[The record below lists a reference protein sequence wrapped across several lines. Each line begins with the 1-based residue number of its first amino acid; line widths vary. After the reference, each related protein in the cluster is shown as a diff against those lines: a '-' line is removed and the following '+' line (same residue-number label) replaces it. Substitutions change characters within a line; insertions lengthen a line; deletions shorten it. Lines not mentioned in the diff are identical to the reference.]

1 MSQKS
6 NIPKRIIA
14 LGTISFILGAAL
26 TFMSL
31 SSSPESSAATLDGFK
46 PGNIISDATMSNH
59 TSMSV
64 TDIQNFLTSKNPCKN
79 TDYNFYLNL
88 VKKYPHLSW
97 HWSGEPYNG
106 HFVCLSEE
114 RFGDG
119 TTIGTGQT
127 AAEIIYEAAQTHR
140 INPQVLLVLL
150 EKEQSL
156 ITDDYPNNI
165 QYRSATGYG
174 CPDTAACDSKYYG
187 LKNQINK
194 AAELFRYTLDH
205 GYYVYP
211 EKTRGVYVAYHPNK
225 SCGSSEV
232 WIENRATAAL
242 YRYTPY
248 QPNTAAINA
257 GTGTGDACS
266 AYGNRNFYIF
276 FTRWFGST
284 QGSALPAIKIDI
296 PSVAADY
303 EFRFSGHVQDVDWQ
317 ESAYAGQPIGSVGA
331 SLRLEAYKIDSQDI
345 LYKSDVESNGWE
357 GNWRTNNEISGT
369 TGASKRIHA
378 VSMKLS
384 DRLAHEY
391 DIYYRVHVSDIGWM
405 NWAKNGD
412 PAGTNIPTASVEAL
426 QITVLRKNS
435 TAPSGSGDA
444 YINQKVEEKPQEP
457 EAPRTPSIDGI
468 EYRAH
473 VEDEFWQPWV
483 KNGALAGTTGKSR
496 RMEAL
501 EIKLIGED
509 ADKYNI
515 EYRTH
520 VAEDGWQPWVKNGAL
535 SGTTGRSLRVEAI
548 EIKLT
553 GEAAEHYD
561 IEYRAHVEDEDWQP
575 WVKNGALA
583 GTTGKS
589 RRMEALEIRIV
600 KK

>member
-1 MSQKS
+1 MSLKP

-14 LGTISFILGAAL
+14 LGAASFVLGAILA
-26 TFMSL
+26 FMSL
-31 SSSPESSAATLDGFK
+31 SSSPSSSAATLDGFK
-46 PGNIISDATMSNH
+46 PGNIISDATMSNYD
-59 TSMSV
+59 TMSV
-64 TDIQNFLTSKNPCKN
+64 TDIQNFLTSKNSCKN
-79 TDYNFYLNL
+79 TDYNFYLSL

-97 HWSGEPYNG
+97 HWSGGPYNG

-114 RFGDG
+114 KFGDG
-119 TTIGTGQT
+119 TTIGEGQT

-156 ITDDYPNNI
+156 ITDDYPNNV

-194 AAELFRYTLDH
+194 AAELFRYTLDN
-205 GYYVYP
+205 GYYAYP
-211 EKTRGVYVAYHPNK
+211 EKTSGVYVAYHPNK
-225 SCGSSEV
+225 NCGSSEV

-248 QPNTAAINA
+248 QPNAAAINA

-266 AYGNRNFYIF
+266 AYGNRNFYVY
-276 FTRWFGST
+276 FTKWFGST
-284 QGSALPAIKIDI
+284 QGSALPAVSIKI
-296 PSVAADY
+296 PSVAAEYD
-303 EFRFSGHVQDVDWQ
+303 FRFSGHVQDVGWQ
-317 ESAYAGQPIGSVGA
+317 EMVRAGQPIGSVGE
-331 SLRLEAYKIDSQDI
+331 SLRLEAYKIDNPDI
-345 LYKSDVESNGWE
+345 LYKSDVEGNGWE
-357 GNWRTNNEISGT
+357 NDWHSNNEVSGT

-378 VSMKLS
+378 VSIKLS
-384 DRLAHEY
+384 DKLASEY

-405 NWAKNGD
+405 GWAKNGD
-412 PAGTNIPTASVEAL
+412 PAGTNIPTAGVEAL

-444 YINQKVEEKPQEP
+444 YINQEAEEEP
-457 EAPRTPSIDGI
+457 EAPKIPAIDGI

-473 VEDEFWQPWV
+473 VQDEYWQPWV
-483 KNGALAGTTGKSR
+483 KDGATAGTTGKSR

-501 EIKLIGED
+501 NIKLTGKD
-509 ADKYNI
+509 ADKYDI

-520 VAEDGWQPWVKNGAL
+520 VAEDGWQGWVKNGAL
-535 SGTTGRSLRVEAI
+535 AGTTGRSLRIEAI

-561 IEYRAHVEDEDWQP
+561 VEYRAHVEDEDWQG
-575 WVKNGALA
+575 WVKNGEMA